1 MDLVRD
7 VLDKQLVDREGEK
20 MGRADGVTLE
30 VREGAPPRVDA
41 LELGFVVLAGR
52 IHPRVESW
60 FERIRSR
67 WSVRKTA
74 RYRIP
79 WSQVQEVQ
87 HHHIQID
94 VRVLDTPAYDWE
106 LWLRDKVIRRLPG
119 GGS

>member
-20 MGRADGVTLE
+20 MGRVDGVVLEIRADG
-30 VREGAPPRVDA
+30 PPRVDA

-52 IHPRVESW
+52 IHPRVEGW
-60 FERIRSR
+60 FEKIRSR

-79 WSQVQEVQ
+79 WSQVQEIDPHQ
-87 HHHIQID
+87 IQID

-106 LWLRDKVIRRLPG
+106 IWLRHHVIRHLPG
-119 GGS
+119 GDS